1 MLSVLTVILL
11 PLVVVWGIF
20 HSPVHGPNVLPVL
33 TSFIFLPVLAA
44 FVTLFAPAE
53 KAKWVNLFFASAQ
66 LGLAFKVFFLYQ
78 TLVGGYQFTEEF
90 PWLEG
95 LGIHYALG
103 VDGLS
108 VPLMLLVAAVYWAG
122 VLMSWNITA
131 RPKEYFIFF
140 SLMAAGAAGA
150 FVSLDLF
157 FFFLFYELDILPM
170 FLLIGIW
177 GSGRKQYAATKFA
190 LYLVGGSGLLLVG
203 FLALYFTSGIHSFD
217 IRVLGDLTQ
226 TGFSLAF
233 QNVWFPL
240 LAVGFGVLLALV
252 PFHTWSPDAYA
263 SAPTAAS
270 MMNAGVLKTLGGYG
284 LLRIA
289 LPALPEGAKE
299 WLPFFAVL
307 AVINMLYAALVAL
320 KQKDI
325 KYVVAYSSVAHC
337 GYLVLGICAF
347 QTTGFSG
354 AVVQMFSQ
362 GILTAFAFGLV
373 GLIESR
379 TGTRQW
385 DQLGGLSAAAPLL
398 GGLFMMN
405 TMANVG
411 LPGFSSFVAEFMVF
425 LGAFRS
431 GFHDGF
437 PIFKILFP
445 LAVTAIVIGAVY
457 YLRLVQNVFFGPPR
471 PALSGS
477 TGSAIKD
484 LKVMEALPL
493 ALLLLLSLCVGLY
506 PKPWVE
512 LVNSSVVPLIDHIG
526 GFK

>member
-11 PLVVVWGIF
+11 PLAASWGLF
-20 HSPVHGPNVLPVL
+20 HSPVQGPNILPVL

-44 FVTLFAPAE
+44 FITLFVPA
-53 KAKWVNLFFASAQ
+53 AKSRWVSLFFASAQ
-66 LGLAFKVFFLYQ
+66 LGLALKVFFIYQ
-78 TLVGGYQFTEEF
+78 TVLGGYQFTEEF

-122 VLMSWNITA
+122 VLVSWDVAT

-190 LYLVGGSGLLLVG
+190 LYLVGGSALLLVG
-203 FLALYFTSGIHSFD
+203 FLALYFSSSAHSFD
-217 IRVLGDLTQ
+217 IRVLGDLNQ
-226 TGFSLAF
+226 TGFGLGF
-233 QNVWFPL
+233 QNSWFPV

-289 LPALPEGAKE
+289 LPALPGGAKE

-337 GYLVLGICAF
+337 GYLVLGICAL

-354 AVVQMFSQ
+354 AVIQMFSQ
-362 GILTAFAFGLV
+362 GILTALAFGLV
-373 GLIESR
+373 GIIESR

-385 DQLGGLSAAAPLL
+385 QELGGLSALAPVL
-398 GGLFMMN
+398 GGLFMLN

-437 PIFKILFP
+437 PIFKVLFP
-445 LAVTAIVIGAVY
+445 LAVLSIVIGAIY
-457 YLRLVQNVFFGPPR
+457 YLRLVQNIFFGPVR
-471 PALSGS
+471 PLASGS
-477 TGSAIKD
+477 TVKD
-484 LKVMEALPL
+484 ATAMEVLPL
-493 ALLLLLSLCVGLY
+493 AFLLVLSLCVGLY
-506 PKPWVE
+506 PKPWVDM
-512 LVNSSVVPLIDHIG
+512 VNSSVVPLIDHIG

>member
-11 PLVVVWGIF
+11 PLAAAWGLF
-20 HSPVHGPNVLPVL
+20 HSPVQGPNVLPVL
-33 TSFIFLPVLAA
+33 TSFIFMPIMAA
-44 FVTLFAPAE
+44 FLTFFTPGE
-53 KAKWVNLFFASAQ
+53 KAKWVSLFFASAQ
-66 LGLAFKVFFLYQ
+66 LGLALKVFFLYQ
-78 TLVGGYQFTEEF
+78 TVLGGYQFTEQF

-108 VPLMLLVAAVYWAG
+108 VPLLILVAAVYWAG
-122 VLMSWNITA
+122 VLMSWNVA
-131 RPKEYFIFF
+131 VRPKEYFVCF

-170 FLLIGIW
+170 FLLIGVW

-217 IRVLGDLTQ
+217 VRILGDLNQ
-226 TGFSLAF
+226 TGFGLAF
-233 QNVWFPL
+233 QKVWFPF

-289 LPALPEGAKE
+289 VPALPDGAKE

-337 GYLVLGICAF
+337 GYLVLGICAL

-354 AVVQMFSQ
+354 AVIQMFSQ

-373 GLIESR
+373 GLIETR

-431 GFHDGF
+431 GFQGGF

-471 PALSGS
+471 PSPSGL
-477 TGSAIKD
+477 ILKD
-484 LKVMEALPL
+484 VNAMEILPL
-493 ALLLLLSLCVGLY
+493 AFLLVLSLCVGLY
-506 PKPWVE
+506 PKPWVD